1 MTSSMVSIAALGVG
15 ADLGGVAGQRVDG
28 ADHDVVGGPCRS
40 GAKVPADSNRAGSS
54 RAVRRFIHS
63 SPIRMDG
70 SEAWTASCQTRHG
83 GNAGA
88 NDGSRTRDIQDHNLA
103 LYQLSYDR
111 HSEGA
116 V

>member
-1 MTSSMVSIAALGVG
+1 MAPTTMSSAARAG
-15 ADLGGVAGQRVDG
+15 AA
-28 ADHDVVGGPCRS
+28 AN
-40 GAKVPADSNRAGSS
+40 VPADSSRAGSS

-63 SPIRMDG
+63 SPVRMAG
-70 SEAWTASCQTRHG
+70 SEARVMPERQG

-88 NDGSRTRDIQDHNLA
+88 IDGSRTRDIQDHNLA

-111 HSEGA
+111 HSERA